1 MIRAEEV
8 YRIGRIGKPH
18 GVKGE
23 VSFMFSDDVFDRV
36 DSDYLILSVD
46 GILVPFFFEEYRFKS
61 GETALV
67 KFCDV
72 DDKSQAQE
80 LTGCDVFFPKKL
92 SDRGENELT
101 LEELE
106 GFTVVNVDDGDKP
119 IGTIAYVDDATENV
133 LFGVRT
139 PQGTDVLIPVNDDF
153 ITEIDGV
160 NREMKVSL
168 PEGLLDLN

>member
-1 MIRAEEV
+1 M
-8 YRIGRIGKPH
+8 
-18 GVKGE
+18 
-23 VSFMFSDDVFDRV
+23 
-36 DSDYLILSVD
+36 
-46 GILVPFFFEEYRFKS
+46 
-61 GETALV
+61 
-67 KFCDV
+67 
-72 DDKSQAQE
+72 
-80 LTGCDVFFPKKL
+80 FFPKKL

-106 GFTVVNVDDGDKP
+106 GFTVVNVDDEDKP

-160 NREMKVSL
+160 NREIKVSL